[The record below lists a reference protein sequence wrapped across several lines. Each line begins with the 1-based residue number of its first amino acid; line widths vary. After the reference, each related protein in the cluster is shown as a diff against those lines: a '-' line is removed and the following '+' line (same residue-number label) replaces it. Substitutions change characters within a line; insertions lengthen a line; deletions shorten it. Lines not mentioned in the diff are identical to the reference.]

1 MLPVVLGSLVVY
13 GGTVG
18 GLLLAAHRLVL
29 PVRVRAALVL
39 AAAPLLFTGKAMLT
53 GGVFAPLDIAY
64 QAEPLRALRAEA
76 GIETTANPL
85 LVDVASQMLPW
96 RHAVREA
103 IASGRFPLWNRH
115 VLGGAPLAAVAQPA
129 VLQPGVWLGMLLA
142 PPQAWTFDVSL
153 RFFVAL
159 LCAYLF
165 FRGTAA
171 GEAAALLGAC
181 AWAFSDFLFF
191 YAGYPIVSSVA
202 PFPLLLLGL
211 LRLVDDADRRAV
223 GLTVCALVAMVV
235 AGHPETLLFAVAAAG
250 LFFLFELSRARPGRR
265 WKPVLLSLTAGAL
278 ALGLTA
284 VVLLPFL
291 EVVPQSWQHTLRVS
305 FLAKAKRTEAPIESL
320 RRLVPSLVPYAYGA
334 LGRSQVVGRLILPA
348 AYAGSLVT
356 ALAAAGLAARCRRK
370 WIFLAFVLFG
380 VAVHARLVGVASL
393 IASIPLFDISVND
406 YFIFLALFGLVALA
420 VLGAESLARGKG
432 VPAFAA
438 GVVATT
444 LAALL
449 VGAARGPKLRAIG
462 MEPSYLQARLLAQ
475 VLPLLLGLTLV
486 LALARRSRLGAGAIA
501 ALCVLVLAQRRI
513 EEAEV
518 YPTYPARAFYP
529 PMRLLDPI
537 PRGEPVRMT
546 GLKWTFTPNVAAMY
560 GVEDVRGYDALVF
573 QPLAETF
580 GLWCVQQASYFNR
593 VDDPNSPF
601 LAFLNV
607 RYAVAP
613 PGFPPPAG
621 WTVRAEQNGSR
632 LYENPRAL
640 PRAFVPRHLVWT
652 DNPAVQ
658 MMVLARIW
666 DFSNDGVAGAV
677 RPGRLGW
684 RDNGEA
690 DVRVAAY
697 ASERMALSIDA
708 RGAALVGTS
717 IPAWK
722 GWRLTLDG
730 RRAPLFGF
738 NHAFLAFEVPP
749 GRHEA
754 VLRYL
759 PDGFVYGAWISLAT
773 LLAIL
778 ALTLPTGLRKGRAS
792 RPSAPAVPGPPSS

>member
-1 MLPVVLGSLVVY
+1 MLPIVLRSLAVY
-13 GGTVG
+13 GGTVA
-18 GLLLAAHRLVL
+18 GLLYVSHRLVVPIRL
-29 PVRVRAALVL
+29 RAALVL

-64 QAEPLRALRAEA
+64 QAEPLRAL
-76 GIETTANPL
+76 GPETGMDQTANPL
-85 LVDVASQMLPW
+85 LGDVASQMLPW
-96 RHAVREA
+96 RQAVREA
-103 IASGRFPLWNRH
+103 IAAGRLPLWNRY
-115 VLGGAPLAAVAQPA
+115 VLAGAPLAAVAQPA
-129 VLQPGVWLGMLLA
+129 VLQPGTWLGMLLPA
-142 PPQAWTFDVSL
+142 PQAWTFDISL

-171 GEAAALLGAC
+171 PDAAALLGAC

-202 PFPLLLLGL
+202 AFPLLLLGL

-223 GLTVCALVAMVV
+223 GLTVCALVLMVV
-235 AGHPETLLFAVAAAG
+235 AGHPETLLFAVVAAG
-250 LFFLFELSRARPGRR
+250 LFFLFELSRAEPSRR
-265 WKPVLLSLTAGAL
+265 SRPVLLSLVAGAL

-284 VVLLPFL
+284 VVLLPFI
-291 EVVPQSWQHTLRVS
+291 EVVPQSWQHTLRVNV
-305 FLAKAKRTEAPIESL
+305 LATARRSEPPLENL

-334 LGRSQVVGRLILPA
+334 LGRSEFVGRLILPA

-356 ALAAAGLAARCRRK
+356 ALAAAGLAARSRRK
-370 WIFLAFVLFG
+370 WIYLALG
-380 VAVHARLVGVASL
+380 LLGAAVHARLGGIASL
-393 IASIPLFDISVND
+393 VAAIPLFDISVND
-406 YFIFLALFGLVALA
+406 YFIFVALFALVALA
-420 VLGAESLARGKG
+420 VLGAGSLARGEA
-432 VPAFAA
+432 VPAFTA

-444 LAALL
+444 LGVLL
-449 VGAARGPKLRAIG
+449 VAAARGTKLRELG
-462 MEPSYLQARLLAQ
+462 MEPAYLQARLLAQ
-475 VLPLLLGLTLV
+475 VLPLILGLTLV
-486 LALARRSRLGAGAIA
+486 LLLARRSRLGAGAIA
-501 ALCVLVLAQRRI
+501 ALCVLVLLQRRI
-513 EEAEV
+513 EEAEI
-518 YPTYPARAFYP
+518 YPTHPARAFYP
-529 PMRLLDPI
+529 PMHLLDPI

-546 GLKWTFTPNVAAMY
+546 GLRWTFTPNVAAMY
-560 GVEDVRGYDALVF
+560 GLEDVRGYDALVF
-573 QPLAETF
+573 QPLVETF
-580 GLWCVQQASYFNR
+580 GLWCVQQSSFNR

-607 RYAVAP
+607 RYAIAP

-621 WTVRAEQNGSR
+621 WAVRAEQNGSR
-632 LYENPRAL
+632 LFENPRAL

-658 MMVLARIW
+658 MMALARIW
-666 DFSNDGVAGAV
+666 DYSNDGVAGAA

-690 DVRVAAY
+690 DVRIVSY

-708 RGAALVGTS
+708 RSATLVGTS

-722 GWRLTLDG
+722 GWKLTLDG
-730 RRAPLFGF
+730 RRAPLVGF
-738 NHAFLAFEVPP
+738 NHAFVAFEVPP

-759 PDGFVYGAWISLAT
+759 PDGFVYGAGISLAT
-773 LLAIL
+773 LLVGVIL
-778 ALTLPTGLRKGRAS
+778 VLRARLRTVRAS
-792 RPSAPAVPGPPSS
+792 RPSVPAVPGRPSS